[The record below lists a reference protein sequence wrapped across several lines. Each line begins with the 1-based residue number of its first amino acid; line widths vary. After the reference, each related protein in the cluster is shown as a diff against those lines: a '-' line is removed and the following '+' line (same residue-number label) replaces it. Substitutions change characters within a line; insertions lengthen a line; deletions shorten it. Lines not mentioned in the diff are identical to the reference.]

1 MDGVWLRWL
10 VPAAVAGLAVFV
22 ADVVEPLS
30 SRAWEPLTLPAVIAG
45 TWVLGWTGGV
55 ITLLLA
61 VALQFLLI
69 EFRPWAD
76 PIWSASWLA
85 VFGLAILASDVARRA
100 HLDRVNARR
109 VQREQAARA
118 ARALEQRRAEFLA
131 HTTSVLRS
139 SSDYRQT
146 LREVANLAVP
156 QIADICVVDL
166 VSETGEFKPLAVA
179 HVDSRNEQLVRELRR
194 LYPLDP
200 EAPYGPPRVLRTG
213 KSVIYSDLPD
223 SAVADMAIHP
233 SELRVALALG
243 ICSTM
248 AVPLLVG
255 GRRLGVI
262 SFAMTNSGRRFVAS
276 DLQFAEDLARRVAI
290 AIDTAG
296 P

>member
-10 VPAAVAGLAVFV
+10 VPVAAAGLAVFA

-30 SRAWEPLTLPAVIAG
+30 SRGWEPLTLPAVTVG
-45 TWVLGWTGGV
+45 TWALGWTGGAATV
-55 ITLLLA
+55 LLA
-61 VALQFLLI
+61 VVLRLLLL
-69 EFRPWAD
+69 ESAPWAD
-76 PIWSASWLA
+76 PAWSAGWFA
-85 VFGLAILASDVARRA
+85 AFALAILATGAARRA

-131 HTTSVLRS
+131 HATTVLRS
-139 SSDYRQT
+139 SSDYHQT

-166 VSETGEFKPLAVA
+166 VNESGEFKPLAVA

-213 KSVIYSDLPD
+213 QSVIYSELPD
-223 SAVADMAIHP
+223 SAVADTTIHP